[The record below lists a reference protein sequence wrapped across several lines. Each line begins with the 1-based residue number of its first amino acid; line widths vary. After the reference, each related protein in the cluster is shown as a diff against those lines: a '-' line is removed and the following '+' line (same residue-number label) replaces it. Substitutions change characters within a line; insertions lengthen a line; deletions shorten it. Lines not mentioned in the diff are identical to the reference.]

1 MPGTT
6 KSYNSAMTA
15 RGPAD
20 LWLKLAVPA
29 AAGTITLH
37 TDGTPESVAN
47 PTAQHVGMLKTGSE
61 VEINAE
67 IQERTSDN
75 LSTPYAVALLT
86 SKATIKGD
94 MLQVLDTLLIA
105 TISLGGTRITA
116 TGKEIIQFGSLSAVA
131 YSSVAAIWA
140 LAEDAT
146 KFAVVN
152 LYRAYNASGWK
163 ATLNRNEDG
172 TNGLELTGTAI
183 TSRATE
189 DQVCQIYKQVP

>member
-1 MPGTT
+1 MPGTA
-6 KSYNSAMTA
+6 KAYNSAMVA

-20 LWLKLAVPA
+20 LWLKLAIPA

-47 PTAQHVGMLKTGSE
+47 PTAQHVGMFKTGTE
-61 VEINAE
+61 VEIAAE
-67 IQERTSDN
+67 VQERTSDN
-75 LSTPYAVALLT
+75 LTAPYAVSLRT
-86 SKATIKGD
+86 TKATIKGD

-105 TISLGGTRITA
+105 TLSLGGTRITS
-116 TGKEIIQFGSLSAVA
+116 TGKEIIQFGAISSVA

-163 ATLNRNEDG
+163 ATLNREDDG
-172 TNGLELTGTAI
+172 TNDLELTGTAI

-189 DQVCQIYKQVP
+189 DQVCQIYKQVA